1 MEDQESEQL
10 EELYREMKEWLLGY
24 ANATVSEPSRAEE
37 AVQETFRIACD
48 KRSALLQSENPKGW
62 LVNTLKGVLR
72 NFVRK
77 DTRDSQVFVPYP
89 EQYDGEQSEELPPE
103 LLYQDLAGTKEY
115 QLLVKLTEVG
125 SVRELANVLNISENT
140 CKKRV
145 QRARAYLRKKIKKG
159 L

>member
-10 EELYREMKEWLLGY
+10 EQLYCEMKEWLLGY
-24 ANATVSEPSRAEE
+24 ANATLTEPSRAEE

-77 DTRDSQVFVPYP
+77 DTRDSKVFVPYP
-89 EQYDGEQSEELPPE
+89 EQYDWEQPEELPPE

-115 QLLVKLTEVG
+115 QLLAKLSETG
-125 SVRELANVLNISENT
+125 SIRELAKVLGISENT

-145 QRARAYLRKKIKKG
+145 QRSRMYLRKRIKKG